1 MDLWQLIVAFNSGLR
16 YLGRIIKT
24 RVSIFMTMDAN
35 FDVAEFRNALG
46 SFTTGVT
53 IVTTQGNNGNDVG
66 LTANSFNSVSLDPPM
81 VLWSLGKSAL
91 SMTHFQTA
99 DHFAVHI
106 LAQDQQDLSQRFA
119 TRGIDKFSDLDISRG
134 PNNVPLLEQ
143 CAARFICKTVYQYEG
158 GDHIIFVGEV
168 ISFEHSA
175 KHPLLFHKGQYGQL
189 SKSLTS
195 VQSDS
200 INDFQNKNMGFLL
213 RYCSHKLL
221 GKLKQEI
228 VKHDINFTQYTFL
241 SLVSKSLGNQTLEQF
256 ISQSEE
262 GDNCP
267 TQEDVDYLIEKN
279 LLRLKGSCL
288 EITELGSRLHLQLVA
303 HYKAAESSALEL
315 LDYDERQTL
324 HIALSKVAAAF
335 TE

>member
-1 MDLWQLIVAFNSGLR
+1 
-16 YLGRIIKT
+16 
-24 RVSIFMTMDAN
+24 MTMDAN

-175 KHPLLFHKGQYGQL
+175 KHPLLFPADPEECFYMSATAFDLADRLQTPVMVL
-189 SKSLTS
+189 SDL
-195 VQSDS
+195 D
-200 INDFQNKNMGFLL
+200 IGMNDWMCPDLKWDDAYQPDRGKVLSAEDLEEVEIPIGEFGTLVIGITRDELQERLAVLRRDLL
-213 RYCSHKLL
+213 RQSGAIGVLTMLL
-221 GKLKQEI
+221 LAAAITAVWLLVRRGRALEEQAREAERMAYIGTLASGLAHEI
-228 VKHDINFTQYTFL
+228 RNPLNAL
-241 SLVSKSLGNQTLEQF
+241 SLNMQMLD
-256 ISQSEE
+256 EE
-262 GDNCP
+262 
-267 TQEDVDYLIEKN
+267 
-279 LLRLKGSCL
+279 
-288 EITELGSRLHLQLVA
+288 
-303 HYKAAESSALEL
+303 AERS
-315 LDYDERQTL
+315 
-324 HIALSKVAAAF
+324 VVG
-335 TE
+335 